1 MSNVLFSTGELS
13 NIGDSAKPEANV
25 DTEVAEVGREGMQGS
40 KSPTSAS
47 VADVMLKNF
56 RTSGVI
62 GMPNTVF
69 SAVKKDMV

>member
-13 NIGDSAKPEANV
+13 NTGDSDKPEANV
-25 DTEVAEVGREGMQGS
+25 DIEVAGREGMQGS
-40 KSPTSAS
+40 KNFSSAS

-62 GMPNTVF
+62 GTPNTVF